1 MIATMRMA
9 TIGESVP
16 TRSARTLFT
25 MSAGKR
31 ATIPVKMISEIPFP
45 IPRSVICSPSHM
57 MRIVPAVWVIIVMSS
72 NTGPGCGTTGTPCA
86 PRDSRNLENAIDCT
100 AARPTVPIRVYC
112 VIFFRPS
119 SPSFCSFSK

>member
-1 MIATMRMA
+1 MM
-9 TIGESVP
+9 
-16 TRSARTLFT
+16 
-25 MSAGKR
+25 
-31 ATIPVKMISEIPFP
+31 SEIPFP

-72 NTGPGCGTTGTPCA
+72 NPNPGWATTGVPWA
-86 PRDSRNLENAIDCT
+86 PIDSRNLANAIDCT
-100 AARPTVPIRVYC
+100 AARPTVPSRVYC